1 MMLAG
6 ASAVPIA
13 QGPVI
18 PHYERAS
25 DCIRENGQFCFSWFV
40 DNFDRVFVPR
50 LEEHIWLTL
59 LAVGIGFVIA
69 FTAALVAHSLDWF
82 ETPFAIAAAFL
93 YTIPSL
99 AFFQLLV
106 PITGLTTTSAEIA
119 LVSYTLLILFRN
131 TLTGLREVPE
141 EARLAARAMGLTKGQ
156 ILRRVELPL
165 ALPAIMA
172 GIRIATVTTIS
183 LATVAAFI
191 GVGGLGQPIFNA
203 IQSGFK
209 TQFIAAG
216 LLAVALALVADAL
229 LVLLQRMLAPWL
241 RARRA

>member
-6 ASAVPIA
+6 APAPIA
-13 QGPVI
+13 QQGPVI
-18 PHYERAS
+18 PHFERAS

-50 LEEHIWLTL
+50 LVEHIWLTGI
-59 LAVGIGFVIA
+59 AVGIGFVIA
-69 FTAALVAHSLDWF
+69 FSAALVAHSIDRF
-82 ETPFAIAAAFL
+82 ETPFAILAAFL

-99 AFFQLLV
+99 AFFQLMV
-106 PITGLTTTSAEIA
+106 PITGLTVTSAEIA

-141 EARLAARAMGLTKGQ
+141 DARLAARAMGLTKGQ

-216 LLAVALALVADAL
+216 VLAVALALVADAL
-229 LVLLQRMLAPWL
+229 LVLLQRILAPWL